1 MSRWKGIVTK
11 WKKKNYDSDSTGYC
25 SSSDIIATSPRP
37 PLTDSQFIL
46 RRNSLLRVN
55 SIDSSGP
62 TYISLDTGTCPSV
75 SYSLSSSS
83 TSLNTS
89 ASSTGFRSRTSGHE
103 SSTLTCGTDDETT
116 LRSLSC
122 NSNKTPTLLSYDYC
136 TSLRTLPRAQKEC
149 KKEKIQKNDDRQYV
163 QYETDELSGNYSDDE
178 AEIETLDGKSE
189 SESGSRCC
197 YMSPIYNYSPPKHF
211 SPTRSIDV
219 LSYRTTPPPQN
230 YSDYNFNDQ
239 IETELGVLFD
249 SLEVDQN
256 EDSLALTENSTLLRR
271 KKLQIRETTTK
282 IYYPHEEQRAH
293 TLDPKRLK
301 KEQKQRKSMLSGTT
315 SLPRPILKKGPTP
328 FVCHIYEEI
337 EGDYLDPMPGDIRPD
352 VPPRPYAQP
361 INVFPPCSTFQP
373 RVNRFP
379 SMRKRKK
386 IPSLHKSN
394 SFATFLRKRLKLSVP
409 QSFNVKTL

>member
-1 MSRWKGIVTK
+1 MISQKLAILR
-11 WKKKNYDSDSTGYC
+11 NYDSDSTGYC

-62 TYISLDTGTCPSV
+62 TYISVWAQFDKFQKTLLDTGTCPSV

-103 SSTLTCGTDDETT
+103 SSTLTCGTDDEAT

-149 KKEKIQKNDDRQYV
+149 KKEKIQKNNDRQYV

-178 AEIETLDGKSE
+178 AEIET
-189 SESGSRCC
+189 
-197 YMSPIYNYSPPKHF
+197 
-211 SPTRSIDV
+211 SIDV
-219 LSYRTTPPPQN
+219 LSYMATPPPQN
-230 YSDYNFNDQ
+230 HSDYNFNDQ

-301 KEQKQRKSMLSGTT
+301 KEQKRRKSMLPETN

-386 IPSLHKSN
+386 IPSLHKSS